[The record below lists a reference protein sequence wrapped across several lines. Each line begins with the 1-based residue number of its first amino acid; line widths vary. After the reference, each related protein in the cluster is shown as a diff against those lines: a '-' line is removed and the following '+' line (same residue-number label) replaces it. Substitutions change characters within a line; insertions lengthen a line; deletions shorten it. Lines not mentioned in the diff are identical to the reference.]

1 MGVREYQICWD
12 EDPKMSQLNREVE
25 AETRWFYRLLEIV
38 HQNDFSGVDCSK
50 VGLNIVY
57 IIIIEQF
64 LYRRWID
71 ERTKRAKET
80 SVKPALVFAQRSVI
94 FHPNG
99 SFNRRSLEK
108 HTRRVL
114 YTSPFLSPQ
123 LNTGRRCRVLLEL
136 ENKFESVQM
145 VRDGRCVR

>member
-1 MGVREYQICWD
+1 MREYQICWD
-12 EDPKMSQLNREVE
+12 EDPKISQLNREVE
-25 AETRWFYRLLEIV
+25 TETRWFRTVLEIV
-38 HQNDFSGVDCSK
+38 HQNDFGGVDRSE

-80 SVKPALVFAQRSVI
+80 SVKPALVFAQRLVI

-99 SFNRRSLEK
+99 SFNRRSLKK

-114 YTSPFLSPQ
+114 HTSLSLSPQ
-123 LNTGRRCRVLLEL
+123 LNAGRPCRVPLEL